1 MQVIKV
7 KGAIPWS
14 VKETVEG
21 PWVAVCDSLG
31 LTVQSD
37 TWADLMDDIGSTLE
51 LMFADLLEEGQLDQF
66 FQQRGWT
73 RQTQYEVEPEAT
85 SENFRFDIPFIPTLA
100 SHDVESQMLPA

>member
-7 KGAIPWS
+7 KGTIPWS
-14 VKETVEG
+14 VEGTATG

-51 LMFADLLEEGQLDQF
+51 IMFADLLEEGRLDQF
-66 FQQRGWT
+66 FQQRGWA
-73 RQTQYEVEPEAT
+73 RQTQYESQPEAT
-85 SENFRFDIPFIPTLA
+85 SGNYRFDIPFIPTLA
-100 SHDVESQMLPA
+100 SHDVEAQMLPT

>member
-7 KGAIPWS
+7 KGTIPWS
-14 VKETVEG
+14 VEETAEG

-37 TWADLMDDIGSTLE
+37 TWTDLMDDIGSTLK
-51 LMFADLLEEGQLDQF
+51 LMFADLLDEGQLDQF

-73 RQTQYEVEPEAT
+73 CQTRYESEHEA
-85 SENFRFDIPFIPTLA
+85 SGDDCRFDIPFLPTLA
-100 SHDVESQMLPA
+100 RHDVEPQMLPA